1 MIWLPNDETQLQ
13 DALDQGIFKERHTLD
28 FKTAL
33 PPGKGANKEVA
44 KDLAQFA
51 LDGGVLVIGVD
62 DKDKSAPPRL
72 TPVDLDGLK
81 ERVDQ
86 VARWIPD
93 PPMHVHTDPVTT
105 AGDLTR
111 GYLFVTVPSTP
122 YEPRQVDGVYY
133 GRGDTT
139 RYRLSAAEV
148 ERCYQLGL
156 RIQRDVNTLL
166 DEVVQHDPW
175 QARRHA
181 HLFGVAQPV
190 SPRSDLL
197 LRALGTTPGAWQ
209 EFLQRRIRPQSPGP
223 WVPDL
228 ASANEISRRAW
239 GWALSTL
246 EMPGR
251 IVDQRNEHWEISLLD
266 LEVREDAGLRLF
278 CGGASHTL
286 NRSGNP
292 LEIAMEMVILGLT
305 KRLVMAATTVADSVE
320 FSGSWDL
327 GIAIIGLGGL
337 WSSRLVAAGSWELT
351 PFSDAGYRQTTRATQ
366 ERLTQAPDLVVE
378 ELTGRLNRAL
388 AGTHETA
395 AIPF

>member
-13 DALDQGIFKERHTLD
+13 DALDQGTFKERHTLD

-33 PPGKGANKEVA
+33 PAGKGTNKELA

-51 LDGGVLVIGVD
+51 IDGGVLVIGVD
-62 DKDKSAPPRL
+62 DKDKSVPPRL

-86 VARWIPD
+86 VAHWIPD
-93 PPMHVHTDPVTT
+93 PPMHVHTDSVTT

-156 RIQRDVNTLL
+156 RIQRDINTLL
-166 DEVVQHDPW
+166 DEAVQHDPW
-175 QARRHA
+175 QAQQHA

-197 LRALGTTPGAWQ
+197 LRALGTTPRAWQ
-209 EFLQRRIRPQSPGP
+209 EFLQGRIRPQSPEP

-251 IVDQRNEHWEISLLD
+251 VVDQRNEHWEISLLD
-266 LEVREDAGLRLF
+266 LEVREDGGLRLF

-286 NRSGNP
+286 NRFDKP

-305 KRLVMAATTVADSVE
+305 KRLVMAATTIADSVE

-337 WSSRLVAAGSWELT
+337 WSSRLVAGGSWDVT
-351 PFSDAGYRQTTRATQ
+351 PFSDVDYRQTTRATQ

-378 ELTGRLNRAL
+378 ELTGRLDRAL